1 MKFLK
6 NDGEIEEGTPLT
18 DTTVAV
24 RDNLQRYL
32 HVTAC
37 KNTYHASYEKTRG
50 CRDAANF
57 LAVIFTTLDCG
68 DAAAKLEAA
77 VEDLFPKPVAIPEPE
92 PEPNPVPVAEKEMTF

>member
-1 MKFLK
+1 MKFL
-6 NDGEIEEGTPLT
+6 NNNGEIEEGTPLT

-24 RDNLQRYL
+24 RYNLERYL

-68 DAAAKLEAA
+68 VAAAKLEAA
-77 VEDLFPKPVAIPEPE
+77 VEDLFPKPVAISDS
-92 PEPNPVPVAEKEMTF
+92 EPNPVPVAEKELPL

>member
-57 LAVIFTTLDCG
+57 LDVIFTTLDCG

-77 VEDLFPKPVAIPEPE
+77 VEDLFPKPVAISDS
-92 PEPNPVPVAEKEMTF
+92 EPNPVPVIDPKPAVEA

>member
-77 VEDLFPKPVAIPEPE
+77 VEDLFPKPVAISDS
-92 PEPNPVPVAEKEMTF
+92 EPNPVPVIDPKPAVEA

>member
-24 RDNLQRYL
+24 RDSLERYL

-57 LAVIFTTLDCG
+57 IAVIFTTAAS
-68 DAAAKLEAA
+68 AAAAAAQLEAA
-77 VEDLFPKPVAIPEPE
+77 VEDLFPKQVA
-92 PEPNPVPVAEKEMTF
+92 NPVPVAEKDETS